1 MFSPADWHQR
11 FAIQASWTRDMR
23 QYLIERMR
31 LPAAARCLEV
41 GCGTGALLQDSN
53 LSERGCLYGVD
64 INWDYLR
71 FSQNNNAFPAHIQA
85 DGFHLPFACDSFNL
99 VYCHYLLLW
108 LANPLAVLKEMRR
121 VTQPGGWVA
130 AFAEPDYGGRIDSPP
145 PLDELGRLQTLAL
158 RAQGADPFIGRRLLE
173 IFHQAG
179 FGEVQSGVIGAQW
192 SGSSIESDAN
202 SEEQILSHDLA
213 NLLPADR
220 LTALLQVNREACS
233 NGQRVLYLPTF
244 YAIAQV

>member
-23 QYLIERMR
+23 RYLIGGMR
-31 LPAAARCLEV
+31 LPSSARCLEV
-41 GCGTGALLQDSN
+41 GCGTGALLQDGS
-53 LSERGCLYGVD
+53 LPTDACLYGAD
-64 INWDYLR
+64 INRDYLR
-71 FSQNNNAFPAHIQA
+71 LSRKKNLSTTHIQA
-85 DGFHLPFACDSFNL
+85 DGFHLPFACDSFHL

-108 LANPLAVLKEMRR
+108 LADPLVVLEEMRR

-158 RAQGADPFIGRRLLE
+158 RAQGADPLMGRRLPE

-179 FGEVQSGVIGAQW
+179 FVEVQSGVIGAQW
-192 SGSSIESDAN
+192 SGSSIESEAT
-202 SEEQILSHDLA
+202 SEEQMLRHDLA

-220 LTALLQVNREACS
+220 LAALLQVNREACS